1 MSTDHQAKDAGAPQE
16 GGRPEPP
23 SPPGEAPQRS
33 WLRQLLARLFGFD
46 REIAALHEQVREL
59 SWDTAY
65 GMWTRGAFLQ
75 FCQIMPRGSRTIVF
89 LDLDR
94 IHVLNEKLGYLS
106 VDRRISAAFG
116 GLFRRSDVVARW
128 YSGDEIVILFD
139 ADHQAALRKVDQL
152 ADSGRAQGLSFK
164 YAIGEWE
171 VGVEP
176 IEDVVDRLAADVM
189 AQKGARGREAR
200 T

>member
-1 MSTDHQAKDAGAPQE
+1 MSTEPEHTPKARRDEA
-16 GGRPEPP
+16 GRPEPP
-23 SPPGEAPQRS
+23 RPPSDEPSRSP
-33 WLRQLLARLFGFD
+33 LRQLAARLFGFD
-46 REIAALHEQVREL
+46 GEIQALREQIREL

-75 FCQIMPRGSRTIVF
+75 FCQIMPRGTRTIVF

-94 IHVLNEKLGYLS
+94 IHILNENLGYSS

-139 ADHQAALRKVDQL
+139 TDREAALRKVEQL
-152 ADSGRAQGLSFK
+152 AQSARAQGLTFT

-171 VGVEP
+171 VGKKP
-176 IEDVVDRLAADVM
+176 IEDVVDPLATDVSE
-189 AQKGARGREAR
+189 QKAAARK
-200 T
+200 

>member
-1 MSTDHQAKDAGAPQE
+1 MPSDTDSPSPADLDQDL
-16 GGRPEPP
+16 RPEPP
-23 SPPGEAPQRS
+23 HPPHEEPSRSP
-33 WLRQLLARLFGFD
+33 LHQLVARLFGFD
-46 REIAALHEQVREL
+46 EEIAALREQIREL

-75 FCQIMPRGSRTIVF
+75 FCQIMPRGTRTIVF

-94 IHVLNEKLGYLS
+94 IHILNEKLGYNS

-139 ADHQAALRKVDQL
+139 ADHEAAVRKVEQL
-152 ADSGRAQGLSFK
+152 TQSGRSQGLSFK
-164 YAIGEWE
+164 YAVGEWN

-176 IEDVVDRLAADVM
+176 IEDVVDRLATDVT
-189 AQKGARGREAR
+189 AQKKAAR
-200 T
+200 